1 MFRDPGFWVV
11 VFFVACLVTV
21 MARASR
27 FASLANVSEPKA
39 RWDDAAIDAIVLST
53 AYRQKIKRRQL
64 QGVRTSSARKTKEL
78 ENLKL
83 ENQRLLSQMRD
94 ITAGQL
100 NGIDQFLEAERKGKP
115 LTRTAAT
122 LLLGKDKSTG
132 LEMIR
137 QREPVPPEIAQPEP
151 VPT

>member
-11 VFFVACLVTV
+11 VFFLACLVTV

-27 FASLANVSEPKA
+27 FASVSTVSEPTHDIPTLTPPITL
-39 RWDDAAIDAIVLST
+39 RRAALRQAEHRYRMERLSQ
-53 AYRQKIKRRQL
+53 RKRVQN
-64 QGVRTSSARKTKEL
+64 S
-78 ENLKL
+78 ENSKLKL
-83 ENQRLLSQMRD
+83 ETERLRQQLRD
-94 ITAGQL
+94 ITSGQL
-100 NGIDQFLEAERKGKP
+100 KGIDLFLEAERNKKP

-151 VPT
+151 LPT

>member
-11 VFFVACLVTV
+11 VFFLACLVTV

-27 FASLANVSEPKA
+27 FASVSTVSEPA
-39 RWDDAAIDAIVLST
+39 PTPTYEPIFMSYELER
-53 AYRQKIKRRQL
+53 KIKRRQL

-83 ENQRLLSQMRD
+83 ENQRLKTQLRD

-100 NGIDQFLEAERKGKP
+100 KGIDLFLEAERNKKP

-132 LEMIR
+132 LDMIR

-151 VPT
+151 LPT

>member
-1 MFRDPGFWVV
+1 MDAGFWVLL
-11 VFFVACLVTV
+11 FFVACLVTV

-27 FASLANVSEPKA
+27 FASVSTVSEPTA
-39 RWDDAAIDAIVLST
+39 RWDDAAIDAAVLST

-64 QGVRTSSARKTKEL
+64 QGVRTVSARKTKEL
-78 ENLKL
+78 ETLKT
-83 ENQRLLSQMRD
+83 ENQRLQTQLRD

-100 NGIDQFLEAERKGKP
+100 KGIDLFLEAERAKKP

>member
-27 FASLANVSEPKA
+27 FASVSTVSEPIA
-39 RWDDAAIDAIVLST
+39 LWDDAAIDAIVLST

-64 QGVRTSSARKTKEL
+64 QGVRTVSARKTKEL

-83 ENQRLLSQMRD
+83 ENQRLQTQLRD
-94 ITAGQL
+94 ITVGQL
-100 NGIDQFLEAERKGKP
+100 KGIDLFLEAERNKKL

-151 VPT
+151 LPT